1 MRIIFILI
9 PLFLLSNDLI
19 IKYLNLKP
27 FYYQNQIINLKLKI
41 ISPFSDLNITSTNNL
56 KIKVSNENPFIYIID
71 SHFKNT
77 DNPKFIFISS
87 QEINKTIYLNNL
99 INTKILNPIPNFS
112 GVLADEL
119 NTSTPIAL
127 KTKEKILLSFTIKCK
142 NCNIEDFHLKNE
154 ENLTII
160 NNNTASF
167 IITLPMNT
175 KKLNFYYFNLNT
187 QTFNKIS
194 IPIQL
199 KENTISTQTNI
210 NPKENNFFTPIN
222 ILLLIIIA
230 LFLILFIIFQK
241 IWILI
246 FPLII
251 GGYLVFQNL
260 PKGEIYLKKGQ
271 KVTILPTK
279 NSTIIYI
286 VNHNQKTKIL
296 NKTKNYVQIKIDNKI
311 GWVKN
316 ENN

>member
-1 MRIIFILI
+1 MRIIFLLI

-27 FYYQNQIINLKLKI
+27 FYYQNQIIDLKIKI
-41 ISPFSDLNITSTNNL
+41 ISPFNDLNITSTNNVQI
-56 KIKVSNENPFIYIID
+56 KISNKNPFIYIIN
-71 SHFKNT
+71 SRFKNT
-77 DNPKFIFISS
+77 KNPKFIFITS
-87 QEINKTIYLNNL
+87 QEVNKSIYLNEL
-99 INTKILNPIPNFS
+99 INTKTLSTIPNFS

-119 NTSTPIAL
+119 NISTPIAL

-142 NCNIEDFHLKNE
+142 NCNIKDFHLKNE

-167 IITLPMNT
+167 IITLPINT
-175 KKLNFYYFNLNT
+175 KKLNFYYFNLKT

-194 IPIQL
+194 VPIQL
-199 KENTISTQTNI
+199 KENTISTQSNI
-210 NPKENNFFTPIN
+210 NPKENNFFTPLN

-230 LFLILFIIFQK
+230 LFLIIFIIFQK

-251 GGYLVFQNL
+251 GGYLIFQIF
-260 PKGEIYLKKGQ
+260 PKGEIYLKKGE

-279 NSTIIYI
+279 NSTVIYI
-286 VNHNQKTKIL
+286 IKKNQKAEIL
-296 NKTKNYVQIKIDNKI
+296 NKTKNYVQIKINNKI

>member
-1 MRIIFILI
+1 MRIIFLLI

-119 NTSTPIAL
+119 NISTPIAL

-142 NCNIEDFHLKNE
+142 NCNIRDFHLKNE

-251 GGYLVFQNL
+251 GGYLIFQIF

-286 VNHNQKTKIL
+286 VNHNQKAKIL
-296 NKTKNYVQIKIDNKI
+296 NTTKSYVQIKINNKI